1 MKTFDSKWF
10 CSFIFLFFLYI
21 NQHHISST
29 LTAPVQEPG
38 GWDRGEGGEEGGSP
52 QLWSCFRFLCAR
64 QVDRLPSA
72 YSHGSLALC
81 VCVSRGVRVCDTWRV
96 PPPSI
101 PLSVL
106 LLVLSVLTVPV
117 LSSCL
122 CLWLLSHKTRG
133 QRFLI
138 KSFWHLSTTVLF
150 STVGID
156 RSKYT

>member
-96 PPPSI
+96 PPPLHPFTCSSAR
-101 PLSVL
+101 PLSPDSTC
-106 LLVLSVLTVPV
+106 SVFMSLPLTVV
-117 LSSCL
+117 TQDT
-122 CLWLLSHKTRG
+122 W
-133 QRFLI
+133 
-138 KSFWHLSTTVLF
+138 
-150 STVGID
+150 STVPDQILLTFEYN
-156 RSKYT
+156 STVFYS

>member
-96 PPPSI
+96 PPPLHPFICSSAR
-101 PLSVL
+101 PLSPDSTC
-106 LLVLSVLTVPV
+106 SVFMSLPLTVV
-117 LSSCL
+117 TQDT
-122 CLWLLSHKTRG
+122 W
-133 QRFLI
+133 
-138 KSFWHLSTTVLF
+138 
-150 STVGID
+150 STVPDQILLTFEYN
-156 RSKYT
+156 STVFYS